1 MLEKRNLALCVLLIK
16 ALKRLLATGLVAFF
30 GVVYSTSALAVG
42 TAADTDI
49 NNFATVDFKVG
60 GVDQTAVP
68 SNTTTFKVDQVV
80 DLTVAEADGVD
91 TNVSPAET
99 GAVARFTV
107 TNTGNATQDFNLSVA
122 DLTSGSVFGNPDS
135 IQADAL
141 TIVIDANGNGV
152 YDAGTDL
159 VQSFID
165 ELSAV
170 SGSNQVYVFVLAD
183 IPADA
188 VDDDAAN
195 IRLTAT
201 AHKAGAAGL
210 GLIEAE
216 SNVDD
221 DAGLQIVFSNNTGT
235 ADDSY
240 LVGAATLDAVKSSRV
255 VSDPLLQVFPE
266 ALAIPGAIVEYTITI
281 TNNGGAPATELVI
294 SDVIQSDLTFE
305 TGGYSSED
313 VEITKNDGT
322 TVVTCTADTGDGDG
336 DGCGLAGS
344 TLTVSIPTA
353 VDPDGISVLA
363 SPTNNV
369 VVIKFQVS
377 IN

>member
-1 MLEKRNLALCVLLIK
+1 MCAFNKS
-16 ALKRLLATGLVAFF
+16 LKRLLATGLVAFF

-42 TAADTDI
+42 TAANTDI
-49 NNFATVDFKVG
+49 ANFATVDFKVG

-91 TNVSPAET
+91 TNVSPGET
-99 GAVARFTV
+99 GAIARFTV

-122 DLTSGSVFGNPDS
+122 DLTSGDVFGNTDS
-135 IQADAL
+135 IQTDAL
-141 TIVIDANGNGV
+141 TIVIDTNGNGV
-152 YDAGTDL
+152 YDEGTDQ

-195 IRLTAT
+195 IRLTAA

-210 GLIEAE
+210 GAVEAE
-216 SNVDD
+216 TGVDD

-240 LVGAATLDAVKSSRV
+240 LVGAATLDAVKTSRV
-255 VSDPLLQVFPE
+255 VSDPLLNTFPA

-294 SDVIQSDLTFE
+294 SDDIQSDLTFE
-305 TGGYSSED
+305 TGNYSGED

-344 TLTVSIPTA
+344 TLTVSIPTT

-363 SPTNNV
+363 SPTDNV

>member
-1 MLEKRNLALCVLLIK
+1 MCAFNNS
-16 ALKRLLATGLVAFF
+16 LKRLLATGLVAFF
-30 GVVYSTSALAVG
+30 SVVYSTSALAVG

-49 NNFATVDFKVG
+49 ANSATVDFKVG
-60 GVDQTAVP
+60 GVVQTAVP

-80 DLTVAEADGVD
+80 DLTVAEADGID
-91 TNVSPAET
+91 TDVSPAET

-122 DLTSGSVFGNPDS
+122 DLTSGSVFGNSDS
-135 IQADAL
+135 IQADSL
-141 TIVIDANGNGV
+141 TIVIDANDNGV
-152 YDAGTDL
+152 YDEGTDL

-170 SGSNQVYVFVLAD
+170 SGSNEVYVFILAD

-188 VDDDAAN
+188 VDGDAAN

-210 GLIEAE
+210 GAVEAE
-216 SNVDD
+216 TGVDD

-240 LVGAATLDAVKSSRV
+240 LVGSATLDAVKTSRV
-255 VSDPLLQVFPE
+255 VSDPLLQSFPE

-281 TNNGGAPATELVI
+281 TNTGGTSATELVI
-294 SDVIQSDLTFE
+294 SDDIQSDLTFE
-305 TGGYSSED
+305 TGNYATED
-313 VEITKNDGT
+313 VEITKRDG

-353 VDPDGISVLA
+353 VDADGISVGALA
-363 SPTNNV
+363 DAPQNE